1 MEHPY
6 QKIGQKNPEIPVE
19 RKIFDEEQYETI
31 LRRKN
36 RVLKRWGYVAKK
48 TPFLPPSRQY
58 LYIEKAKYESLEGYP
73 EVQGYDFDQEF
84 NFNDFLASY
93 ANVGFQSTELH
104 RAIEIIRR
112 MRDND
117 AAIMLAFTSN
127 MGTCGIRENI
137 AWLIKEKFINAV
149 ATTAG
154 AIEED
159 LAKVFLPFVLGDWR
173 AEGKD
178 LIKDNINRTGNI
190 FIPMDRY
197 MALKELLFPLYD
209 RLGKQQ
215 EEKKEV
221 FGVTEIVYEMG
232 RELELRDVPG
242 RERSFVYW
250 AYKNDVPIYCP
261 ALLDGAIGDLMYPYL
276 KANPHFI
283 VDASEYFVQSAD
295 RFIRLAREKVPIG
308 AILVGGSVPK
318 HLFTNAAI
326 PIGGLDFAVYLN
338 TGQEM
343 EGSNAGAPVDEAV
356 SWGKVKP
363 KATTVKVDAEA
374 SLVFPLL
381 VAGCFKLYTPTPP
394 EKKMDPNAEVN
405 EW

>member
-1 MEHPY
+1 MEEAY

-48 TPFLPPSRQY
+48 TPFIPPSRRY
-58 LYIEKAKYESLEGYP
+58 LYIEKEKFEPLDGYP
-73 EVQGYDFDQEF
+73 EVRGYDFDQEF
-84 NFNDFLASY
+84 NFNDFLESY
-93 ANVGFQSTELH
+93 AQVGFQSTELH
-104 RAIEIIRR
+104 RAIEIVRR
-112 MRDND
+112 MRDNE

-137 AWLIKEKFINAV
+137 TWLLKEKFINAT

-197 MALKELLFPLYD
+197 MALKEFLFPLYV
-209 RLGKQQ
+209 RLGKHQD
-215 EEKKEV
+215 EKKEI
-221 FGVTEIVYEMG
+221 FGVTELVYEMG
-232 RELELRDVPG
+232 RELELREIPG
-242 RERSFVYW
+242 REKSFVYW
-250 AYKNDVPIYCP
+250 AYKNDIPIYCP

-276 KANPHFI
+276 KSNPNFI
-283 VDASEYFVQSAD
+283 VDASEYFVQSTD
-295 RFIRLAREKVPIG
+295 RFLRLAKDKVPIG

-363 KATTVKVDAEA
+363 KATTAKVDAEA
-374 SLVFPLL
+374 SLIFPLL

-394 EKKMDPNAEVN
+394 EKKMDPNADVN